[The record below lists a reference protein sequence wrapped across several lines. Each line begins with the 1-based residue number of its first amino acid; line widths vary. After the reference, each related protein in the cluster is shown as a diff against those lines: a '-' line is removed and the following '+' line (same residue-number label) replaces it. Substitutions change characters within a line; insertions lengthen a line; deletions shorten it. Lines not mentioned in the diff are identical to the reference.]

1 MLLLK
6 QNPYTWDDSSE
17 DISTPVIQFELKTG
31 KGSRMNISDLEKPFE
46 LFLPITEQLESANDD
61 SKDQLFVK
69 PDSTLRYHEVHIDSS
84 DKTVFVKLQPQNYSA
99 FDVFVS
105 SGMRPTEK
113 NHNFS
118 ARIPDFS
125 SCSTANNQVGH
136 LNCTSDPFVFAFSSA
151 LTGQTG
157 LHFIGVRLANSTA
170 SASKAN
176 MNLHERETRSCGE
189 SAGRQKRSCV
199 RVKDAPTI
207 LPPTELVM
215 PKFNATTDVTY
226 TMLVTSPSCV
236 YWSET
241 KQTWTTEGCKV
252 RHTKTIQI

>member
-17 DISTPVIQFELKTG
+17 DISTLVLQFELKTG

-46 LFLPITEQLESANDD
+46 LFLPITGQLESGNND

-69 PDSTLRYHEVHIDSS
+69 PDNTLRYHEVYIDSS

-105 SGMRPTEK
+105 SGMRPTEE

-118 ARIPDFS
+118 TRIPDFS
-125 SCSTANNQVGH
+125 SCSTPDNEVGH
-136 LNCTSDPFVFAFSSA
+136 QNCTSNPFVFAFSSA

-157 LHFIGVRLANSTA
+157 LHFIGIRLANSTA

-176 MNLHERETRSCGE
+176 RNLHEREARSCGQ
-189 SAGRQKRSCV
+189 STGRQKRSCV
-199 RVKDAPTI
+199 KVKDAPTT
-207 LPPTELVM
+207 LPPTEVVV
-215 PKFNATTDVTY
+215 PEFNASTDVSY
-226 TMLVTSPSCV
+226 TMQVTSPSCV

-241 KQTWTTEGCKV
+241 KQAWTTEGCKV
-252 RHTKTIQI
+252 RHPKAIQL